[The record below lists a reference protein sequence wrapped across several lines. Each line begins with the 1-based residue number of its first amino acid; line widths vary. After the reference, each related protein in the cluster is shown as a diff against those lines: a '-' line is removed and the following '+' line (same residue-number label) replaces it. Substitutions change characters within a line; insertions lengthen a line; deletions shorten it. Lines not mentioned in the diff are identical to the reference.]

1 MSKESKLFK
10 NTVIIAIGNICTKC
24 ISFFL
29 LPLYTSILTTEE
41 YGKVDLVA
49 TYVTLLTIILTL
61 QFEQGLFRFLIEAR
75 ENEDKKIKYITTTL
89 ISIFFVTGIFAV
101 VTTSILVKIKYEFT
115 FYLIMWT
122 VISVINSLI
131 IQIPRGIG
139 DNATYTKGSFISASL
154 NVIFNALFIAV
165 FKLGMKSLLISSVL
179 SLALSVMYVFLKL
192 KVWQYINLKM
202 FSKEY
207 FIEISKYSLPLIPY
221 TLCWWVISA
230 SDRIIINLFIGTA
243 ANGIY
248 AAAYKFP
255 SLFRMITNI
264 FQLSWTES
272 ASESIN
278 DERREEYYQKII
290 MNTIKFYSS
299 CNLLIICVMPFVF
312 DILIKSDFV
321 EAYKYIPI
329 LMFAALFH
337 SISSLYCSIYF
348 AFKET
353 KKVALTT
360 IASATINVVVNIL
373 FIKKIGLY
381 AAAIS
386 SALAYIIVNI
396 ISHIDIQRLTR
407 IKISKKYLIKELLLY
422 SIAIIIYYSNIRIA
436 QAIVFLSACVCSFIQ
451 NKEIIYSIIENIKIK
466 MNNLRFFEN
475 DKNNL

>member
-1 MSKESKLFK
+1 MSKESKLLK

-49 TYVTLLTIILTL
+49 TYVVLLTIILTL
-61 QFEQGLFRFLIEAR
+61 QFEQGLFRFLIESR
-75 ENEDKKIKYITTTL
+75 GNEKKQMKYITTTI
-89 ISIFFVTGIFAV
+89 ISIIFVTVVFAL
-101 VTTSILVKIKYEFT
+101 VTTPILVKIKYEFT
-115 FYLIMWT
+115 FYLIVWT

-139 DNATYTKGSFISASL
+139 DNATYAKGSFISASL
-154 NVIFNALFIAV
+154 NVIFNALFIAL

-179 SLALSVMYVFLKL
+179 SLALSVMYIFFKL
-192 KVWQYINLKM
+192 KVWKYIKLKM
-202 FSKEY
+202 FSKVY
-207 FIEISKYSLPLIPY
+207 FIEIVRYSLPLIPY
-221 TLCWWVISA
+221 TLCWWVINA

-243 ANGIY
+243 ENGIY

-255 SLFRMITNI
+255 SLFGMITYI

-272 ASESIN
+272 ASENIN
-278 DERREEYYQKII
+278 DEKREEYYQKVIV
-290 MNTIKFYSS
+290 NTIKFYSA

-312 DILIKSDFV
+312 NILIKSDFV

-329 LMFAALFH
+329 LMIAALFH

-353 KKVALTT
+353 KRVALTT
-360 IASATINVVVNIL
+360 IGAAIINIVVNVL
-373 FIKKIGLY
+373 FIRKIGLY

-396 ISHIDIQRLTR
+396 ISHIDIQRLTK
-407 IKISKKYLIKELLLY
+407 IKISRKYLIKEVLLY
-422 SIAIIIYYSNIRIA
+422 SIAIVIYYTNIKA
-436 QAIVFLSACVCSFIQ
+436 VQAITFLVVCVCSFIQ
-451 NKEIIYSIIENIKIK
+451 NKDIIYSIIGNIKIK
-466 MNNLRFFEN
+466 MNNFNFGKKKGN
-475 DKNNL
+475 T

>member
-49 TYVTLLTIILTL
+49 TYVALLTIILTL
-61 QFEQGLFRFLIEAR
+61 QFEQGLFRFLIESR
-75 ENEDKKIKYITTTL
+75 ENENKKTKYITTIL
-89 ISIFFVTGIFAV
+89 ISVFFVTSVFALAI
-101 VTTSILVKIKYEFT
+101 TPILVRIKYEFT
-115 FYLIMWT
+115 FYLVVWT
-122 VISVINSLI
+122 IVSVINSLI
-131 IQIPRGIG
+131 IQIPRGLG
-139 DNATYTKGSFISASL
+139 DNPTYAKGSFISASL
-154 NVIFNALFIAV
+154 NVIFNALFIAL
-165 FKLGMKSLLISSVL
+165 FKLGMKSLLISSIL
-179 SLALSVMYVFLKL
+179 SLTLSAMYVFFKLKL
-192 KVWQYINLKM
+192 WKYIKLNM
-202 FSKEY
+202 FSKKY
-207 FIEISKYSLPLIPY
+207 FIKISKYSLPLIPY

-272 ASESIN
+272 ASENIN

-290 MNTIKFYSS
+290 MNTIKFYSA

-329 LMFAALFH
+329 LMLAALFH

-360 IASATINVVVNIL
+360 IGAAIINVIINIVL
-373 FIKKIGLY
+373 IKKLGLY

-396 ISHIDIQRLTR
+396 ISHIDIQRLTK

-422 SIAIIIYYSNIRIA
+422 SIAIIIYYSDIKIA
-436 QAIVFLSACVCSFIQ
+436 QAIVFLLACICSFIQ
-451 NKEIIYSIIENIKIK
+451 NKEIIYSIIKNIKIK
-466 MNNLRFFEN
+466 MNNLRFFEKDEN
-475 DKNNL
+475 SL